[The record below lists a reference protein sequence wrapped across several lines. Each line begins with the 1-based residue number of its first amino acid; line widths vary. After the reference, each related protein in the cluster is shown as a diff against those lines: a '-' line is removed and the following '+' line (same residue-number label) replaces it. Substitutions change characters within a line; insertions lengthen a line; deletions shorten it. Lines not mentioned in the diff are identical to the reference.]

1 MNQYN
6 GLPGQGAS
14 HSSCEDPSQGLTGTS
29 VGIISWRVLFPMAVE
44 GESPVPL
51 HLPAIPWHDVLL
63 LPSKRG
69 PG

>member
-1 MNQYN
+1 MN

-14 HSSCEDPSQGLTGTS
+14 HSSNEVPSHALTGTS
-29 VGIISWRVLFPMAVE
+29 CGIISLRVLFPLAVE
-44 GESPVPL
+44 GESPVPR

>member
-1 MNQYN
+1 MTN

-14 HSSCEDPSQGLTGTS
+14 HSSNEDPSHALTGKS
-29 VGIISWRVLFPMAVE
+29 VGLISMRVLFPLAVE
-44 GESPVPL
+44 GESPVPR

-63 LPSKRG
+63 LPSMRG